1 MFIVAPSGRTKLA
14 RLSETP
20 SLSRETLIVTGKTA

>member
-1 MFIVAPSGRTKLA
+1 MEKIAVEGKKEKVIEVPLA

-20 SLSRETLIVTGKTA
+20 SVIA